1 MPRNTIYCVHQNQQ
15 NTNKRNAGFLHKAN
29 AFESFL
35 MILDGRNSF
44 LLKASATENVEG
56 LQGLP
61 AKRRL
66 AGIVT
71 INAYRGC
78 SNNSLKGGRYG
89 IPKPLQLCLPRAGCG
104 QNYVV
109 CFCLIPSSLFV
120 FVRCCQ
126 FRFFVLWVCLLLSD
140 VVCFIIGFVWYH
152 QLLFLLSLILFAC
165 LLCWAPLPASPSAL
179 SLQFATPVAAARLEG
194 EVGKCGSSKSDKQTK
209 LNRINHSHTD
219 PGSVGQSQTHQTGPD
234 KFRQDQENQ
243 TKPSKKQSQAGPD
256 RARQG

>member
-1 MPRNTIYCVHQNQQ
+1 MNKNSKCQETQFTVYTKINKYQQ
-15 NTNKRNAGFLHKAN
+15 THCRFFTQGQRVWVISNDSGW
-29 AFESFL
+29 EYS
-35 MILDGRNSF
+35 G

-71 INAYRGC
+71 ISAYRGC

-126 FRFFVLWVCLLLSD
+126 FRLFVLWVCLLLSD

-152 QLLFLLSLILFAC
+152 QLLFLLSLILFVC
-165 LLCWAPLPASPSAL
+165 VLCWAPLPASPSSL
-179 SLQFATPVAAARLEG
+179 SSLLTSLFLP
-194 EVGKCGSSKSDKQTK
+194 
-209 LNRINHSHTD
+209 
-219 PGSVGQSQTHQTGPD
+219 
-234 KFRQDQENQ
+234 
-243 TKPSKKQSQAGPD
+243 PSLPFSPIRYASRSRQAGG
-256 RARQG
+256 RGR

>member
-1 MPRNTIYCVHQNQQ
+1 MNKNSKCQETQITVYTKINKYQQ
-15 NTNKRNAGFLHKAN
+15 TQCSFLHKAN

-71 INAYRGC
+71 ISAYRGC

-152 QLLFLLSLILFAC
+152 QLLFLLSLILFVC
-165 LLCWAPLPASPSAL
+165 VLCWAPLPASPSSL
-179 SLQFATPVAAARLEG
+179 SSLLTSLFLR
-194 EVGKCGSSKSDKQTK
+194 
-209 LNRINHSHTD
+209 
-219 PGSVGQSQTHQTGPD
+219 
-234 KFRQDQENQ
+234 
-243 TKPSKKQSQAGPD
+243 PSLPFSPIRYASRSRQAGG
-256 RARQG
+256 RGR